1 MVLGDSR
8 SAVQSCVVAHFSR
21 IKASLNGQ
29 ATVAHFSHRH
39 PGETGASTEAPE
51 VALGNDA
58 AKLASLFGISRNR
71 LVGFK
76 VSITLDGKAEL
87 AADGRELSERDVL

>member
-1 MVLGDSR
+1 
-8 SAVQSCVVAHFSR
+8 
-21 IKASLNGQ
+21 
-29 ATVAHFSHRH
+29 
-39 PGETGASTEAPE
+39 
-51 VALGNDA
+51 
-58 AKLASLFGISRNR
+58 LASLFGISRNR